1 MSKKKVITIA
11 VSVVLVAA
19 AAALIVSNVAGGKKE
34 ETVAEVPPVVSAEHP
49 ELRSIVVN
57 TELIGTIEPD
67 SIVYVTPKG
76 AGEII
81 SVNAQTGDQ
90 VTAGQLLCE
99 IDTKQVEAARLT
111 METARV
117 SYEDAQST
125 LDRDSVLHAAGDMAE
140 ADFQKLADNV
150 ELARLQYESAK
161 LGYNLQLESSR
172 VTAPISG
179 RVESYNVKVHDMVS
193 QQSQI
198 CVIAGAGDGK
208 AVTFYASERIVEGLK
223 VGDALTVVKNGVD
236 HAASITEVSSMVD
249 PQSGLFKVKASVPDG
264 AALATG
270 TSVKLQVVSQ
280 RADNVLT
287 VPVDAVYYEGG
298 APYIYT
304 YGDGVLHKN
313 AVTVGI
319 ADNSYIEVK
328 EGINAGDQVVT
339 TWTTEFYDGSKVTL
353 SENQTSEDVT
363 PDAQT
368 ETEGQTE
375 PADANQ

>member
-19 AAALIVSNVAGGKKE
+19 VATLIVTNVAGGKKE
-34 ETVAEVPPVVSAEHP
+34 EVVAEVPPVVAAENP
-49 ELRSIVVN
+49 ELRSIEVS

-81 SVNAQTGDQ
+81 SVNVQTGDQ

-117 SYEDAQST
+117 SYEDAKSN
-125 LDRDSVLHAAGDMAE
+125 LDRYSVLHAAGDMAE

-161 LGYNLQLESSR
+161 LGYNLQLESSQ
-172 VTAPISG
+172 VTSPIAG
-179 RVESYNVKVHDMVS
+179 RVESYNVKLHDMVS

-208 AVTFYASERIVEGLK
+208 
-223 VGDALTVVKNGVD
+223 
-236 HAASITEVSSMVD
+236 VSSMVD
-249 PQSGLFKVKASVPDG
+249 PQSGLFKVKASIPDG
-264 AALATG
+264 GALATG
-270 TSVKLQVVSQ
+270 TSVKLRVISEK
-280 RADNVLT
+280 AENVLT

-298 APYIYT
+298 SPYIYT

-319 ADNSYIEVK
+319 ADNSFIEVK
-328 EGINAGDQVVT
+328 DGINAGDLVVT

-353 SENQTSEDVT
+353 SENQTSEDGT

-368 ETEGQTE
+368 ESFSQTE

>member
-117 SYEDAQST
+117 SYEDAKSN
-125 LDRDSVLHAAGDMAE
+125 LDRYSVLHAAGDMAE

-179 RVESYNVKVHDMVS
+179 RVESYNVKVRDMVS

>member
-1 MSKKKVITIA
+1 MSKKKVITITA
-11 VSVVLVAA
+11 GVVLVAA
-19 AAALIVSNVAGGKKE
+19 VAALIVSNVAGGKKKV
-34 ETVAEVPPVVSAEHP
+34 TVAEVPPVVMAENP
-49 ELRSIVVN
+49 ALRSIFVN
-57 TELIGTIEPD
+57 TELIGTIEPE

-111 METARV
+111 METARI
-117 SYEDAQST
+117 SYEDAKSN
-125 LDRDSVLHAAGDMAE
+125 LDRYSVLHAAGDMAD
-140 ADFQKLADNV
+140 ADFEKLSDNV
-150 ELARLQYESAK
+150 EMARLQYESAK
-161 LGYNLQLESSR
+161 LGYNLQLESSQ
-172 VTAPISG
+172 VTAPIAG
-179 RVESYNVKVHDMVS
+179 RLESYNVKVHDMVS

-208 AVTFYASERIVEGLK
+208 AVTFYASERIVSGLK
-223 VGDALTVVKNGVD
+223 PGDAVTVEKNGVD
-236 HAASITEVSSMVD
+236 HAASIAEVSSMVD
-249 PQSGLFKVKASVPDG
+249 PASGLFKVKASVPDG
-264 AALATG
+264 AAFATG
-270 TSVKLQVVSQ
+270 TSVKLRVVSQ
-280 RADNVLT
+280 KAENVLT

-298 APYIYT
+298 KPFIYT

-313 AVTVGI
+313 AVTVGLS
-319 ADNSYIEVK
+319 DESYIEVK
-328 EGINAGDQVVT
+328 EGINASDQVVT

-353 SENQTSEDVT
+353 SENQTSEDAT

-368 ETEGQTE
+368 EHEGQTE

>member
-49 ELRSIVVN
+49 ELRSIVVY

-117 SYEDAQST
+117 SYEDAKSN
-125 LDRDSVLHAAGDMAE
+125 LDRYSVLHAAGDMAE

-208 AVTFYASERIVEGLK
+208 AVTFYASERIVGGLK

-270 TSVKLQVVSQ
+270 TSVKLHVVS
-280 RADNVLT
+280 R
-287 VPVDAVYYEGG
+287 EGR
-298 APYIYT
+298 
-304 YGDGVLHKN
+304 
-313 AVTVGI
+313 
-319 ADNSYIEVK
+319 
-328 EGINAGDQVVT
+328 
-339 TWTTEFYDGSKVTL
+339 
-353 SENQTSEDVT
+353 
-363 PDAQT
+363 
-368 ETEGQTE
+368 
-375 PADANQ
+375 

>member
-19 AAALIVSNVAGGKKE
+19 VAALIVTNVAGGKKE
-34 ETVAEVPPVVSAEHP
+34 ETVAEVPPVVSVENP

-81 SVNAQTGDQ
+81 SVNTQTGDQ

-117 SYEDAQST
+117 SYEDAKSN
-125 LDRDSVLHAAGDMAE
+125 LDRYSVLHAAGDMAE

-161 LGYNLQLESSR
+161 LGYNLQLESSQ

-198 CVIAGAGDGK
+198 CVIAGSGDGK
-208 AVTFYASERIVEGLK
+208 AVTFYASERIIGGLK
-223 VGDALTVVKNGVD
+223 AGDALTVEKNGVD

-249 PQSGLFKVKASVPDG
+249 PQSGLFKVKAAVPDG

-270 TSVKLQVVSQ
+270 TSVKLRVVSQ

-298 APYIYT
+298 NPYIYT

-353 SENQTSEDVT
+353 SENQTAEDVT

>member
-117 SYEDAQST
+117 SYEDAKSN
-125 LDRDSVLHAAGDMAE
+125 LDRYSVLHAAGDMAE

-179 RVESYNVKVHDMVS
+179 RVESYNVKVHDMVP

>member
-34 ETVAEVPPVVSAEHP
+34 ETVAEVPPVVSAEYP

-57 TELIGTIEPD
+57 TELIGTIESD

-117 SYEDAQST
+117 SYEDAKSN
-125 LDRDSVLHAAGDMAE
+125 LDRYSVLHAAGDMAE

-198 CVIAGAGDGK
+198 CVITGAGDGK

-328 EGINAGDQVVT
+328 EGINTGDQVVT

-368 ETEGQTE
+368 EAEGQTE

>member
-117 SYEDAQST
+117 SYEDAKSN
-125 LDRDSVLHAAGDMAE
+125 LDRYSVCL
-140 ADFQKLADNV
+140 L
-150 ELARLQYESAK
+150 YT
-161 LGYNLQLESSR
+161 SR
-172 VTAPISG
+172 
-179 RVESYNVKVHDMVS
+179 
-193 QQSQI
+193 
-198 CVIAGAGDGK
+198 CV
-208 AVTFYASERIVEGLK
+208 
-223 VGDALTVVKNGVD
+223 
-236 HAASITEVSSMVD
+236 
-249 PQSGLFKVKASVPDG
+249 
-264 AALATG
+264 
-270 TSVKLQVVSQ
+270 
-280 RADNVLT
+280 
-287 VPVDAVYYEGG
+287 
-298 APYIYT
+298 
-304 YGDGVLHKN
+304 
-313 AVTVGI
+313 
-319 ADNSYIEVK
+319 
-328 EGINAGDQVVT
+328 
-339 TWTTEFYDGSKVTL
+339 
-353 SENQTSEDVT
+353 
-363 PDAQT
+363 
-368 ETEGQTE
+368 
-375 PADANQ
+375 

>member
-19 AAALIVSNVAGGKKE
+19 VATLIVTNVAGGKKE
-34 ETVAEVPPVVSAEHP
+34 EVVAEVPPVVAAENP
-49 ELRSIVVN
+49 ELRSIEVS

-81 SVNAQTGDQ
+81 SVNVQTGDQ

-117 SYEDAQST
+117 SYEDAKSN
-125 LDRDSVLHAAGDMAE
+125 LDRYSVLHAAGDMAE

-161 LGYNLQLESSR
+161 LGYNLQLESSQ
-172 VTAPISG
+172 VTSPIAG
-179 RVESYNVKVHDMVS
+179 RVESYNVKLHDMVS
-193 QQSQI
+193 QQSKI

-208 AVTFYASERIVEGLK
+208 AVTFYA
-223 VGDALTVVKNGVD
+223 
-236 HAASITEVSSMVD
+236 
-249 PQSGLFKVKASVPDG
+249 PDG
-264 AALATG
+264 GALATG
-270 TSVKLQVVSQ
+270 TSVKLRVISEK
-280 RADNVLT
+280 AENVLT

-298 APYIYT
+298 SPYIYT

-319 ADNSYIEVK
+319 ADDSFIEVK
-328 EGINAGDQVVT
+328 DGINAGDLVVT

-353 SENQTSEDVT
+353 SENQTSEDGT

-368 ETEGQTE
+368 ESFSQTE